1 MLPIPCRSMRYT
13 AGDEQALTAEQLR
26 AVDRL
31 AARDAVPMFLPALP
45 FGFIVGVAMT
55 QSAMPTWVAWLT
67 SPLIF
72 AGASQLGV
80 ITLAGNAT
88 LWGVIVA
95 GLVINLRHV
104 MYAAALAP
112 PMQRQPV
119 WFRWFAPFL
128 LIDQVFALVT
138 LRLTDSD
145 TTRPVAASP
154 AALRRYYLVIGGF
167 FYLSWL
173 AVSTLGMVIGPVIP
187 ESWRLEFAIPV
198 LFVGM
203 VLVAVDKLPQAVAAV
218 VGAAVGL
225 ATAGLQDRLG
235 ILVGAA
241 AGVAAGAAAE
251 AAWGQRPI
259 RRPAG
264 GH

>member
-1 MLPIPCRSMRYT
+1 MT
-13 AGDEQALTAEQLR
+13 ATAAPPALSPADKAR
-26 AVDRL
+26 VDR
-31 AARDAVPMFLPALP
+31 AALRDAIPMFLPALP

-55 QSAMPTWVAWLT
+55 ESAMPTWVAWLT

-112 PMQRQPV
+112 PMQRQPG

-128 LIDQVFALVT
+128 LIDQVFALAT
-138 LRLTDSD
+138 LRLTESPETGVLRDE
-145 TTRPVAASP
+145 P
-154 AALRRYYLVIGGF
+154 AALRRYYLVVGGF
-167 FYLSWL
+167 FFFSWL
-173 AVSTLGMVIGPVIP
+173 AVSSLGMVIGPVIP
-187 ESWRLEFAIPV
+187 ASWQLEFAVPI

-203 VLVAVDKLPQAVAAV
+203 VLISVDKLAQAAAAL
-218 VGAAVGL
+218 VGGVVGL

-235 ILVGAA
+235 ILVGAL
-241 AGVAAGAAAE
+241 AGIVAGAAAE
-251 AAWGQRPI
+251 AVWGQRPL

-264 GH
+264 GLR

>member
-1 MLPIPCRSMRYT
+1 MVADPRVEADEPLTVEHRRS
-13 AGDEQALTAEQLR
+13 
-26 AVDRL
+26 VDRL
-31 AARDAVPMFLPALP
+31 ALRDAVPMFLPALP

-55 QSAMPTWVAWLT
+55 ESAMPTWVAWLT

-104 MYAAALAP
+104 MYAAALAQ
-112 PMQRQPV
+112 PMQPQPR

-128 LIDQVFALVT
+128 LIDQVFALIT
-138 LRLTDSD
+138 LRQTDARHEHNPLAGS
-145 TTRPVAASP
+145 AA
-154 AALRRYYLVIGGF
+154 AVRRYYLVIGGF
-167 FYLSWL
+167 FFVGWL
-173 AVSTLGMVIGPVIP
+173 AISTLGMVIGPVIP
-187 ESWRLEFAIPV
+187 ESWQLEFAVPI

-203 VLVAVDKLPQAVAAV
+203 VLISVDKLPQAVAAV
-218 VGAAVGL
+218 VGGAVGL
-225 ATAGLQDRLG
+225 ATAGMHDRLG
-235 ILVGAA
+235 ILVGAL

-251 AAWGQRPI
+251 AAWGHRPL
-259 RRPAG
+259 PSASGTVAG
-264 GH
+264 GRR

>member
-1 MLPIPCRSMRYT
+1 MP
-13 AGDEQALTAEQLR
+13 DVALTAEQKR

-31 AARDAVPMFLPALP
+31 ALRDGVPMFLPALP

-67 SPLIF
+67 SPLVF

-80 ITLAGNAT
+80 ITLAGHAT

-104 MYAAALAP
+104 MYAAALAQ
-112 PMQRQPV
+112 PMQGQPR

-138 LRLTDSD
+138 LRLTESPA
-145 TTRPVAASP
+145 TSHIAGSP
-154 AALRRYYLVIGGF
+154 AALRRYYLVAGSF
-167 FYLSWL
+167 FFWSWL
-173 AVSTLGMVIGPVIP
+173 VMTTLGMVVGPVIP
-187 ESWRLEFAIPV
+187 DSWRLEFAIPI

-203 VLVAVDKLPQAVAAV
+203 VLISVDKLPQAIAAV

-225 ATAGLQDRLG
+225 AAAGLQDRLG

-241 AGVAAGAAAE
+241 AGIAAGSAAE
-251 AAWGQRPI
+251 AKWGE
-259 RRPAG
+259 RRVRAPAG
-264 GH
+264 GHR

>member
-1 MLPIPCRSMRYT
+1 
-13 AGDEQALTAEQLR
+13 
-26 AVDRL
+26 
-31 AARDAVPMFLPALP
+31 MFLPALP

-80 ITLAGNAT
+80 ITLAGNAS

-104 MYAAALAP
+104 MYAAALAQ
-112 PMQRQPV
+112 PMQRQPG
-119 WFRWFAPFL
+119 WFRWVAPFA

-138 LRLTDSD
+138 LRLSDATD
-145 TTRPVAASP
+145 TAAVARSP
-154 AALRRYYLVIGGF
+154 EAFRRYYTVVGAF
-167 FYLSWL
+167 FFVSWL
-173 AVSTLGMVIGPVIP
+173 IVSTLGMVVGPIIP
-187 ESWRLEFAIPV
+187 ESWQLEFAVPL

-203 VLVAVDKLPQAVAAV
+203 VLVSVDKLPQAVAAV

-225 ATAGLQDRLG
+225 AAAGLQDRLG

-241 AGVAAGAAAE
+241 AGIAAGSAAE
-251 AAWGQRPI
+251 AKWGQRAL
-259 RRPAG
+259 RAPAG
-264 GH
+264 GGH

>member
-1 MLPIPCRSMRYT
+1 VN
-13 AGDEQALTAEQLR
+13 DALTAEHRR
-26 AVDRL
+26 AIDRIAL
-31 AARDAVPMFLPALP
+31 TDAVSMFLPALP

-55 QSAMPTWVAWLT
+55 ESAMPVWVAWLT

-80 ITLAGNAT
+80 ITLAGHAT

-112 PMQRQPV
+112 PMQRQPR

-128 LIDQVFALVT
+128 LIDQAFALVT
-138 LRLTDSD
+138 LRLTESPE
-145 TTRPVAASP
+145 TSRVAGSPV
-154 AALRRYYLVIGGF
+154 ALRRYYLVIGGF
-167 FYLSWL
+167 FFFSWL
-173 AVSTLGMVIGPVIP
+173 AVSTLGMIIGPVIP
-187 ESWRLEFAIPV
+187 ESWQLEFAIPV

-203 VLVAVDKLPQAVAAV
+203 VLIAVDRLPQAVAAV
-218 VGAAVGL
+218 VGAGVGL

-241 AGVAAGAAAE
+241 AGIVAGAAAE
-251 AAWGQRPI
+251 AKWGERRI
-259 RRPAG
+259 RRPAEG
-264 GH
+264 RH

>member
-1 MLPIPCRSMRYT
+1 MP
-13 AGDEQALTAEQLR
+13 DVALTAEQKR
-26 AVDRL
+26 ALDRL
-31 AARDAVPMFLPALP
+31 ALRDAIPMFLPAVP

-67 SPLIF
+67 SPLVF
-72 AGASQLGV
+72 AGASQLGI

-104 MYAAALAP
+104 MYAAALAQ
-112 PMQRQPV
+112 PMQGQPR

-138 LRLTDSD
+138 LRMTDSSVLA
-145 TTRPVAASP
+145 PVAGSP
-154 AALRRYYLVIGGF
+154 VALRRYYLGIGSF
-167 FYLSWL
+167 FFFTWL
-173 AVSTLGMVIGPVIP
+173 AVSTLGMIIGPVIP
-187 ESWRLEFAIPV
+187 DSWRLEFAIPV

-203 VLVAVDKLPQAVAAV
+203 VLIAVDKLPQAIAAL

-241 AGVAAGAAAE
+241 AGIAAGAAAE
-251 AAWGQRPI
+251 AKWGE
-259 RRPAG
+259 RRLRAPVAG

>member
-1 MLPIPCRSMRYT
+1 MPYT
-13 AGDEQALTAEQLR
+13 GLDQRLAGDDER
-26 AVDRL
+26 AVDRMAL
-31 AARDAVPMFLPALP
+31 ADAVPMFLPALP

-55 QSAMPTWVAWLT
+55 QSGMPTWVAWLT

-104 MYAAALAP
+104 MYAAALAQ
-112 PMQRQPV
+112 PMQRQPR

-138 LRLTDSD
+138 LRLTDAPGS
-145 TTRPVAASP
+145 RGIAGSPV
-154 AALRRYYLVIGGF
+154 ALRRYYMVVGSF
-167 FYLSWL
+167 FYVSWL
-173 AVSTLGMVIGPVIP
+173 AVSTLGMVVGPVIP
-187 ESWRLEFAIPV
+187 ESWELEFAIPV
-198 LFVGM
+198 PFVGM
-203 VLVAVDKLPQAVAAV
+203 VLISVDKLPQAVAAV
-218 VGAAVGL
+218 VGGVVGL
-225 ATAGLQDRLG
+225 AAAGLQDRLG

-241 AGVAAGAAAE
+241 AAIEAGAAAE
-251 AAWGQRPI
+251 AAWGERPL
-259 RRPAG
+259 RAPVAG

>member
-1 MLPIPCRSMRYT
+1 MSAT
-13 AGDEQALTAEQLR
+13 TDAALTPDVRR

-31 AARDAVPMFLPALP
+31 AVREAIPMFLPAMP

-55 QSAMPTWVAWLT
+55 QSGMPTWVAWLT

-88 LWGVIVA
+88 LWGVVVA

-104 MYAAALAP
+104 MYAAALAQ
-112 PMQRQPV
+112 PMQRQPR
-119 WFRWFAPFL
+119 WFRWFAPFW

-138 LRLTDSD
+138 LRLGD
-145 TTRPVAASP
+145 RAASDP
-154 AALRRYYLVIGGF
+154 GAAAVVGTVAGLRRYYLVIGAI
-167 FYLSWL
+167 FYFSWL
-173 AVSTLGMVIGPVIP
+173 AVSTLGMVVGPVIP
-187 ESWRLEFAIPV
+187 DEWRLEFAIPV

-203 VLVAVDKLPQAVAAV
+203 VLISVDKLPQAVAAV
-218 VGAAVGL
+218 VGAGVGL
-225 ATAGLQDRLG
+225 ASAGLQDRLG

-241 AGVAAGAAAE
+241 AGIAAGSVAE
-251 AAWGQRPI
+251 AVWGERPL
-259 RRPAG
+259 RAPGGAG
-264 GH
+264 H

>member
-1 MLPIPCRSMRYT
+1 MTTSADLQHGLSPAQR
-13 AGDEQALTAEQLR
+13 R

-31 AARDAVPMFLPALP
+31 ALRDGLPMFLPALP

-80 ITLAGNAT
+80 ITLAGNAS

-104 MYAAALAP
+104 MYAAALAQ
-112 PMQRQPV
+112 PMQRQPR
-119 WFRWFAPFL
+119 WFRWAAPFT

-138 LRLTDSD
+138 VRLSDPNDSG
-145 TTRPVAASP
+145 TVASSP
-154 AALRRYYLVIGGF
+154 FALRRYYIVVGSF
-167 FYLSWL
+167 FFVGWMI
-173 AVSTLGMVIGPVIP
+173 VSTLGMVVGPVIP
-187 ESWRLEFAIPV
+187 ESWQLEFAVPL

-203 VLVAVDKLPQAVAAV
+203 VLVSVDKLPQAFAAL

-225 ATAGLQDRLG
+225 AAAGLQDRLG

-241 AGVAAGAAAE
+241 AGIAAGAAAE
-251 AAWGQRPI
+251 AKWGQRRLRAPLE
-259 RRPAG
+259 G

>member
-1 MLPIPCRSMRYT
+1 MTNEATLTS
-13 AGDEQALTAEQLR
+13 EQKR
-26 AVDRL
+26 AVDRMAL
-31 AARDAVPMFLPALP
+31 RDAVPMFVPALP

-80 ITLAGNAT
+80 ITLAGHAT

-104 MYAAALAP
+104 MYAAALAQ
-112 PMQRQPV
+112 PMQRQPR

-138 LRLTDSD
+138 LRLTESPD
-145 TTRPVAASP
+145 TSPVAGSP
-154 AALRRYYLVIGGF
+154 AALRRYYLVVGGF
-167 FYLSWL
+167 FFSSWL
-173 AVSTLGMVIGPVIP
+173 VVSTLGMVIGPVIP
-187 ESWRLEFAIPV
+187 DSWQLEFAIPV

-203 VLVAVDKLPQAVAAV
+203 VLIAVDKLPQAVAAV

-241 AGVAAGAAAE
+241 AGIAAGSAAE
-251 AAWGQRPI
+251 AAWGERQLRAPLE
-259 RRPAG
+259 G

>member
-1 MLPIPCRSMRYT
+1 MLPIPSRPMPYT
-13 AGDEQALTAEQLR
+13 ALDHPPLTPEHRR

-112 PMQRQPV
+112 PMQRQPR

-138 LRLTDSD
+138 LRLTESP
-145 TTRPVAASP
+145 TTSAIADSP
-154 AALRRYYLVIGGF
+154 AALRRYYLGVGGF
-167 FYLSWL
+167 FFSSWL
-173 AVSTLGMVIGPVIP
+173 AVSSLGMVVGPVIP
-187 ESWRLEFAIPV
+187 ESWQLEFAIPV

-203 VLVAVDKLPQAVAAV
+203 VLIAVDKLPQAVAAV

-235 ILVGAA
+235 ILVGAV
-241 AGVAAGAAAE
+241 AGIVAGAAAE
-251 AAWGQRPI
+251 AVWGERAL